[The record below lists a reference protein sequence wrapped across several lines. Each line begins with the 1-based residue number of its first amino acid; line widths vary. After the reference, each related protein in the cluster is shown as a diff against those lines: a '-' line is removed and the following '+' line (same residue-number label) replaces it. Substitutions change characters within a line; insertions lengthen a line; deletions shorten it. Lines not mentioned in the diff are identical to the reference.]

1 MKIKPGLQ
9 VKPRLFFI
17 IPSLSGGGAERVL
30 ISLANYFNK
39 LNFQSVIVS
48 LNQHTPA
55 YAIDKGV
62 KVVHVLN
69 RKRHDLVYRFYAF
82 FKTFYA
88 LIKLLRAEKPVCTIS
103 FITSANIW
111 AGIACNFTNT
121 PYIVSER
128 TSPNRSLNKFGYL
141 HKKLAALIYTK
152 SASVVVSAK
161 GVGDCLLAT
170 KGFTHLNNI
179 DRIMNAVTTFDS
191 MTSGRV
197 HVRKYILGV
206 GRLAFVKGFDILVAA
221 FGLANLEDTDLLI
234 IGEGEERAD
243 LLCQIHRLGLQE
255 KVILPGSK
263 TNLQDYYSQ
272 AEMFVLPS
280 RNEGYPNALV
290 EAMSLGCPC
299 IAVNCDFGPSEIIR
313 DGDNGILIE
322 NESIIALGNAIVSLN
337 NDEDLKKRIGTAA
350 RNICD
355 SNSAVKIL
363 GEWATLVNKHAKGTA
378 TVRWP

>member
-17 IPSLSGGGAERVL
+17 IPSLMGGGAERVL

-69 RKRHDLVYRFYAF
+69 RKRHNLVYRFCAF
-82 FKTFYA
+82 LKTFYV
-88 LIKLLRAEKPVCTIS
+88 LIKLLRTEKPVCTVS

-111 AGIACNFTNT
+111 AGITCNFTNT

-170 KGFTHLNNI
+170 KGFTHLDNI
-179 DRIMNAVTTFDS
+179 NRIMNAVTTFDS
-191 MTSGRV
+191 LTPGKV
-197 HVRKYILGV
+197 HVRKFILGV

-234 IGEGEERAD
+234 IGEGEERAN
-243 LLCQIHRLGLQE
+243 LLYQIHCLGLQE
-255 KVILPGSK
+255 KVILPGTK

-299 IAVNCDFGPSEIIR
+299 IAVNCDFGPSEIIK

-322 NESIIALGNAIVSLN
+322 KESIIVLADAIVSLN
-337 NDEDLKKRIGTAA
+337 GNDDLKKRIGTTA

-363 GEWATLVNKHAKGTA
+363 GEWASLVNKHAKDTA
-378 TVRWP
+378 TVP